1 MLIKAEQSLLLV
13 IDIQEK
19 LLPAIHA
26 REDVLRHNIWL
37 ADIAKILSVPIL
49 GTLQYPTGLGG
60 FVPEIAARIDPDK
73 VTEKILFS
81 AVADGELETMPE
93 FSRRQV
99 IITGIEAHVCVLQTA
114 LDLLLNH
121 GKDVFIVQEA
131 VGSRQPEDK
140 ALALERLREAGCQ
153 IVSREMVVFEW
164 LRQSG
169 TNHFKK
175 ISKEFL
181 R

>member
-19 LLPAIHA
+19 LLPAIHGK
-26 REDVLRHNIWL
+26 EDILRHNIWL

-49 GTLQYPTGLGG
+49 GTLQYPAGLGG
-60 FVPEIAARIDPDK
+60 FVPEIASRIDADK
-73 VTEKILFS
+73 TTEKTIFS
-81 AVADGELETMPE
+81 AVADGALETMPE
-93 FSRRQV
+93 FSKRQI

-114 LDLLLNH
+114 MDLLLNH
-121 GKDVFIVQEA
+121 GKEVFIVKEA
-131 VGSRQPEDK
+131 VGSRDPEDK

-153 IVSREMVVFEW
+153 IVSREMVIFEW
-164 LRQSG
+164 MRQSG
-169 TNHFKK
+169 TSHFKK